1 MREIRKCKICGREF
15 IAKRKNQIYCD
26 KSCTAK
32 AGVLATKERRKA
44 KAAAEKSKPKRS
56 ISDINE
62 EARAAGMTYGQYVAM
77 QYAKTV
83 RIGGTNESEM

>member
-1 MREIRKCKICGREF
+1 MREVRECKICGREY
-15 IAKRKNQIYCD
+15 IATRKNQLYCD

-32 AGVLATKERRKA
+32 AGRLATRERKKA
-44 KAAAEKSKPKRS
+44 KAAVEKSKPKRN

-62 EARAAGMTYGQYVAM
+62 AERAAGMTYGQYVAM